1 MILRPRSV
9 VLQSILASSILA
21 SSTWLTGCA
30 TTGRTP
36 GSATESPL
44 ALQRVVLYRN
54 GVGYFERS
62 GSIEGRTLR
71 LRVRKDQVNDLLKS
85 LVVVDRKG
93 RVLGVSLPLDPQS
106 WHKAAL
112 AALTPGHGKLAS
124 VLDSL
129 RGTEIDVVA
138 DGRRIVGRIVMVE
151 RMEPVGDQP
160 DGIPILPRPGS
171 VPAEPFEDHKLTLLD
186 GDTLHVVR
194 LSEVENLILRDGDI
208 AMQLH
213 RHLDASAGEG
223 MFQQVELE
231 VRLDGDDTHDLA
243 ISYVAEAPLWKPT
256 YRLVLDDKQPGR
268 ALLQAWAV
276 VDNTSGESWRDVQ
289 LSLTSG
295 APLAF
300 QYDLHTPREGVRPDL
315 SHSAVHKQAS
325 VALGERTVADEGAA
339 GPMAPAEAPAAAPE
353 PAMEEAESDAYASD
367 GDDAL
372 REKMGGTG
380 SARAKAEA
388 RRSARPQASKPT
400 VGAATGAPAPV
411 APPPPPVVSYDAMQ
425 TNAAADARAAR
436 VSGLTRFDLPAKVTL
451 PDGSATMVALIQ
463 KPVAGEQVFLYK
475 PGGSGSGYELNPYRV
490 VRFQNDTEFV
500 LEPGPIS
507 IYAGGSFVG
516 EGLAEAVGSREK
528 AVIPFAVEPSI
539 VVRQQVEHTGQ
550 KTEKVKL
557 VRGVLEVEAFEQ
569 VKTTWTVQGEGR
581 EAQRVL
587 VRHPRY
593 AGGLYHLVD
602 RPKETEDLPDA
613 YLVPVVLE
621 QGKREATLVL
631 VEQTPSRMS
640 VSLWDGN
647 AVALLD
653 LVLASNNLDAAE
665 RAKLEPIVKARRE
678 LGKIDTELGSLEEQR
693 VQVDQRAH
701 ETRASLK
708 SIEKDKRAG
717 SLRGRLQARLEEL
730 VKEGDAIGRK
740 IVDLQSKRLELKIEL
755 EELIEKS

>member
-1 MILRPRSV
+1 MIVRPRTLVLGSV
-9 VLQSILASSILA
+9 VLGGL
-21 SSTWLTGCA
+21 WLSGCA
-30 TTGRTP
+30 TSGRTF

-62 GSIEGRTLR
+62 GSVEGRTLR

-85 LVVVDRKG
+85 LVVVDAKG

-112 AALTPGHGKLAS
+112 AALTPGNSKLAN

-151 RMEPVGDQP
+151 RMEPIGD
-160 DGIPILPRPGS
+160 DGDPIPILRPGGE
-171 VPAEPFEDHKLTLLD
+171 PAEPFEDHKLTLLD

-194 LSEVENLILRDGDI
+194 LSQVENLILRDGDI

-231 VRLDGDDTHDLA
+231 VRLDGDDRHDLA
-243 ISYVAEAPLWKPT
+243 LSYVVEAPLWKPT

-276 VDNTSGESWRDVQ
+276 VDNTSGESWQDVQ

-300 QYDLHTPREGVRPDL
+300 RYDLHTPRVGERPDL
-315 SHSAVHKQAS
+315 SNSAVHKQAS
-325 VALGERTVADEGAA
+325 VALGERTLAEEGAT
-339 GPMAPAEAPAAAPE
+339 PTAPAAAPA
-353 PAMEEAESDAYASD
+353 PAPEAREQAESDEYYG
-367 GDDAL
+367 GDADDLMDA
-372 REKMGGTG
+372 G
-380 SARAKAEA
+380 SGVRAKKDSAKMRQA
-388 RRSARPQASKPT
+388 RKPSAS
-400 VGAATGAPAPV
+400 GMAALAA
-411 APPPPPVVSYDAMQ
+411 PPPPVVSFDQMQ
-425 TNAAADARAAR
+425 HNAAADARAAR

-463 KPVAGEQVFLYK
+463 KSVPGEQVFLYK

-490 VRFQNDTEFV
+490 VRFKNDTDFV

-516 EGLAEAVGSREK
+516 EGLSEAVGSQEK

-539 VVRQQVEHTGQ
+539 VVRQQVEYPGQ
-550 KTEKVKL
+550 KTERVKL

-593 AGGLYHLVD
+593 GGAGSTYKLVD
-602 RPKETEDLPDA
+602 RPKDTEDLADA

-621 QGKREATLVL
+621 QSKREATLVL
-631 VEQTPSRMS
+631 IEQTPSRMS
-640 VSLWDGN
+640 LSLWDGN
-647 AVALLD
+647 AVALLE
-653 LVLASNNLDAAE
+653 LVLAGNNLDAAE

-678 LGKIDTELGSLEEQR
+678 LGRIDTELASLEEQR
-693 VQVDQRAH
+693 MQVDQRAQ

-708 SIEKDKRAG
+708 SIEKDKRAAG
-717 SLRGRLQARLEEL
+717 LRSRLQARLEEL

-740 IVDLQSKRLELKIEL
+740 VVELQSKRLELKIEL
-755 EELIEKS
+755 EDLIEKS

>member
-1 MILRPRSV
+1 MIFRLLGSV
-9 VLQSILASSILA
+9 AVGGALFVA
-21 SSTWLTGCA
+21 GCA
-30 TTGRTP
+30 TSGRTP
-36 GSATESPL
+36 GSATASPL

-62 GSIEGRTLR
+62 GTIEGRTLR

-85 LVVVDRKG
+85 LVVVDAKG

-112 AALTPGHGKLAS
+112 AALTPGNGKLAD

-138 DGRRIVGRIVMVE
+138 DGRRVIGRIVMVE
-151 RMEPVGDQP
+151 RMEPAGEEG
-160 DGIPILPRPGS
+160 DGIPILPRPGRE
-171 VPAEPFEDHKLTLLD
+171 PAEPFEDHKLTLLD

-194 LSEVENLILRDGDI
+194 LSEIENLVLRDGDI

-223 MFQQVELE
+223 MFQQVVLE
-231 VRLDGDDTHDLA
+231 VRLDGDDHHDLA
-243 ISYVAEAPLWKPT
+243 LSYVAEAPLWKPT

-276 VDNTSGESWRDVQ
+276 VDNTSGESWNDVQ

-300 QYDLHTPREGVRPDL
+300 RYDLHTPRIAERPDL

-325 VALGERTVADEGAA
+325 VALGERTMADEAA
-339 GPMAPAEAPAAAPE
+339 GPGSPAAMEPSAAPSPE
-353 PAMEEAESDAYASD
+353 YAREEAEGDADMYD
-367 GDDAL
+367 GADD
-372 REKMGGTG
+372 KMES
-380 SARAKAEA
+380 SARAKKGRPAA
-388 RRSARPQASKPT
+388 KPQRSSAQ
-400 VGAATGAPAPV
+400 GAGGMAMAPA
-411 APPPPPVVSYDAMQ
+411 APPPPVVSFDTMQ
-425 TNAAADARAAR
+425 NNAVADARAAR

-539 VVRQQVEHTGQ
+539 VVRQQVEYPGQ

-581 EAQRVL
+581 ELQRVL
-587 VRHPRY
+587 VRHPRF
-593 AGGLYHLVD
+593 GGGNYSLVD
-602 RPKETEDLPDA
+602 RPKDTEDLPDA

-640 VSLWDGN
+640 LSLWDGN

-653 LVLASNNLDAAE
+653 LVLAGNNIDAAE

-678 LGKIDTELGSLEEQR
+678 LGRIDTELASLEEQR
-693 VQVDQRAH
+693 GQVDQRAQ
-701 ETRASLK
+701 ETRSSLK

-717 SLRGRLQARLEEL
+717 ALRGRLQSRLEEL

-740 IVDLQSKRLELKIEL
+740 VVDLQSKRLELKIEL
-755 EELIEKS
+755 EDLIEKS

>member
-1 MILRPRSV
+1 MFLRPRSFLLGSV
-9 VLQSILASSILA
+9 VLG
-21 SSTWLTGCA
+21 TMLTGCA
-30 TTGRTP
+30 TSGRSP
-36 GSATESPL
+36 GSATDSPL

-62 GSIEGRTLR
+62 GTIEGRILR

-85 LVVVDRKG
+85 LVVVDAKG

-112 AALTPGHGKLAS
+112 AALMPGHGKLAD

-138 DGRRIVGRIVMVE
+138 DGRRVIGRIVMVE
-151 RMEPVGDQP
+151 RMEPAGDEG
-160 DGIPILPRPGS
+160 DGIPILPRPGRE
-171 VPAEPFEDHKLTLLD
+171 PAEPFEDHKLTLLD

-194 LSEVENLILRDGDI
+194 LSQLENLILRDGDI

-231 VRLDGDDTHDLA
+231 VRLDGDDHHDLA

-256 YRLVLDDKQPGR
+256 YRLVLDDKQAGK

-276 VDNTSGESWRDVQ
+276 VDNTSGESWQDVS

-300 QYDLHTPREGVRPDL
+300 KYDLHTPRVSERPDL
-315 SHSAVHKQAS
+315 SNSSVHKQAS
-325 VALGERTVADEGAA
+325 VALGERTLADEASPPSAGAA
-339 GPMAPAEAPAAAPE
+339 APMPAAEPEYAKEEAAADADSYESDDMLEGMSGMGRGGGGKAAPRRARSSAATKPQMAPAPAA
-353 PAMEEAESDAYASD
+353 
-367 GDDAL
+367 
-372 REKMGGTG
+372 
-380 SARAKAEA
+380 
-388 RRSARPQASKPT
+388 
-400 VGAATGAPAPV
+400 
-411 APPPPPVVSYDAMQ
+411 PPPPVVSYDAMQ
-425 TNAAADARAAR
+425 NNAAADARAAR

-463 KPVAGEQVFLYK
+463 KSVPGEQVFLYK

-490 VRFQNDTEFV
+490 VRFQNDTDFV
-500 LEPGPIS
+500 LEPGPIT
-507 IYAGGSFVG
+507 IYSGGSFVG

-581 EAQRVL
+581 ELQRVL
-587 VRHPRY
+587 VRHPRF
-593 AGGLYHLVD
+593 GGGNYTLVD
-602 RPKETEDLPDA
+602 RPKDAEDLPDA

-640 VSLWDGN
+640 LSLWDGN
-647 AVALLD
+647 AIALLD
-653 LVLASNNLDAAE
+653 TVLAGNNLDAGE

-678 LGKIDTELGSLEEQR
+678 LGRVDTELASLEEQR
-693 VQVDQRAH
+693 MQVDQRAQ
-701 ETRASLK
+701 ETRSSLK

-717 SLRGRLQARLEEL
+717 GLRGRLQARLEEL

-740 IVDLQSKRLELKIEL
+740 TVELQSKRLELKIEL
-755 EELIEKS
+755 EDLIEKS

>member
-1 MILRPRSV
+1 MIFRPVIGTATRKRYAFAFGSV
-9 VLQSILASSILA
+9 VAL
-21 SSTWLTGCA
+21 WLSGCA

-62 GSIEGRTLR
+62 GTIEGRTLR

-85 LVVVDRKG
+85 LVVVDRNG

-112 AALTPGHGKLAS
+112 AALTPGHSKLAS

-151 RMEPVGDQP
+151 RMEPVGDEP
-160 DGIPILPRPGS
+160 DGIPILPRPRS

-194 LSEVENLILRDGDI
+194 LSQVENLILRDGDI

-231 VRLDGDDTHDLA
+231 VRLDGDDKHDLA
-243 ISYVAEAPLWKPT
+243 LSYVVESPLWKPT

-276 VDNTSGESWRDVQ
+276 VDNTSGESWRDVH

-300 QYDLHTPREGVRPDL
+300 KYDLHTPREGVRPDL

-325 VALGERTVADEGAA
+325 VALGERTLADEGAT
-339 GPMAPAEAPAAAPE
+339 APLAPSEAPAPG
-353 PAMEEAESDAYASD
+353 PAMEEAESQAYDSD
-367 GDDAL
+367 GDDDKML
-372 REKMGGTG
+372 DRMGGSG
-380 SARAKAEA
+380 GARAKAES
-388 RRSARPQASKPT
+388 RRAARPQAGKP
-400 VGAATGAPAPV
+400 GSGMAAPAP
-411 APPPPPVVSYDAMQ
+411 AAPPPPVVSFDAMQ
-425 TNAAADARAAR
+425 GNAVADARAAR
-436 VSGLTRFDLPAKVTL
+436 VSGLTRFDLPARVTL

-516 EGLAEAVGSREK
+516 EGLSEAVGSREK

-539 VVRQQVEHTGQ
+539 VVRQQVEHAGQ

-581 EAQRVL
+581 EVQRVL
-587 VRHPRY
+587 LRHPRY
-593 AGGLYHLVD
+593 GGGQYQLVD
-602 RPKETEDLPDA
+602 RPKDTEDLPDA

-640 VSLWDGN
+640 LSLWDGN

-653 LVLASNNLDAAE
+653 LVLAGNNIDAAE

-678 LGKIDTELGSLEEQR
+678 LGRIDTELGSLEEQR
-693 VQVDQRAH
+693 MQVDQRAQ

-708 SIEKDKRAG
+708 SIDKDKRAG
-717 SLRGRLQARLEEL
+717 ALRSRLQARLEEL